1 MHSSEGERCVDTLE
15 KSPGRGTALFIHH
28 FILMR
33 CVACYPHSKDGEAQT
48 QERLKSHE
56 RVTEL
61 ARDSPDRLQ
70 VHAKYKTLS

>member
-1 MHSSEGERCVDTLE
+1 MCRHSREESRQGNSPVHSSFHPHEMCCLLSPFKRCEG
-15 KSPGRGTALFIHH
+15 
-28 FILMR
+28 
-33 CVACYPHSKDGEAQT
+33 QT

-56 RVTEL
+56 RVTAL